1 MRSGA
6 GTTRSSKVLLLATA
20 LIVYCVAKLRS
31 WCGGWGPPGAL
42 IGCLLAANVLA
53 GPVILVPGPQN
64 IEGQESRRQLW
75 LVPSQDPAVP
85 MLTTVFRPPG
95 PGPFPMVLMKHGATQ
110 SGLERQ
116 FYPLLEFEAAAL
128 WFVQRGHAVV
138 APQRSGYGETG
149 GPFFDDM
156 GNCENPDFRSSGL
169 AIAESAAWAIDYM
182 TTVPFI
188 QNDRIIVVGQSAGGF
203 GSIALAGQNPAGVRG
218 IINFSGG
225 RGGHAQGR
233 PHTNCA
239 PDRLVQVVAEF
250 GRTARTPML
259 WIYTENDSFFGPA
272 LSKRMYEAFR
282 SAGGNAEYHL
292 LPGFQD
298 EGHYFIDAPEAVAI
312 WAPIV
317 TKFLVEH

>member
-250 GRTARTPML
+250 GRTARR
-259 WIYTENDSFFGPA
+259 PA